1 MRGRAN
7 PQWGQTALKWDTPTR
22 KQIGRTALAVSLI
35 AVFPALTGCETSSGG
50 KKSAKAEISNIT
62 KFSSAEYGVE
72 ASPRVTTDKVVAKGG
87 GRDFVGK
94 PYKVRG
100 KWYTP
105 KEDPNYDKSGLAS
118 WYGPNFHGRK
128 TANGEI
134 YDQYHISAAHPTF
147 PLPSYARVT
156 NKKNGHSVIVRVND
170 RGPFAHGRIIDLSS
184 KAADLL
190 AMKGD
195 GVAAVRVEYVGRAP
209 VDGDD
214 TSYLMASYQAPDQ
227 IAPAGSG
234 TMLAMNGPTPSGS
247 LPGVGEAGSAAA
259 AATAFAEA
267 PAAPDMPVVAAAA
280 VPAAAAPSGDLVS
293 PAFLPAGFSLPEVGP
308 YIEVRPEL
316 MVYAPA
322 VENTDDGFRN
332 IGLAYR
338 GNRVTTDVDPFSLVV
353 TKLKK

>member
-1 MRGRAN
+1 MRARAR
-7 PQWGQTALKWDTPTR
+7 PRRGQTALKWDTPTR
-22 KQIGRTALAVSLI
+22 NQLGRATVALGLVAL
-35 AVFPALTGCETSSGG
+35 FPALTGCETSSGG
-50 KKSAKAEISNIT
+50 SKSSQAEVSNIT
-62 KFSSAEYGVE
+62 KFSTAEYGVE
-72 ASPRVTTDKVVAKGG
+72 ASPRVTTEKNVKKGG
-87 GRDFVGK
+87 GGAYVGK
-94 PYKVRG
+94 PYNERG

-105 KEDPNYDKSGLAS
+105 KEDPGYDKSGLAS

-195 GVAAVRVEYVGRAP
+195 GVAAVRVQYVGRAP
-209 VDGDD
+209 VEGDD
-214 TSYLMASYQAPDQ
+214 TPYLMASYQSPDK

-267 PAAPDMPVVAAAA
+267 PAAAQMPVVTASA
-280 VPAAAAPSGDLVS
+280 VTAPTAPSGDLVS

-308 YIEVRPEL
+308 YVEERPEL
-316 MVYAPA
+316 MVSAPEA
-322 VENTDDGFRN
+322 VTGPDGFRD

-338 GNRVTTDVDPFSLVV
+338 GNRVTTDVDPL
-353 TKLKK
+353 

>member
-1 MRGRAN
+1 M
-7 PQWGQTALKWDTPTR
+7 
-22 KQIGRTALAVSLI
+22 AVGLI
-35 AVFPALTGCETSSGG
+35 ALFPALTGCETSSGG
-50 KKSAKAEISNIT
+50 SKKAQAEISNIT

-72 ASPRVTTDKVVAKGG
+72 ASPRVTTDKDVPKGG
-87 GRDFVGK
+87 GREMVGK
-94 PYKVRG
+94 PYKVAG

-105 KEDPNYDKSGLAS
+105 TEDPGYDKSGLAS

-128 TANGEI
+128 TANGEV

-195 GVAAVRVEYVGRAP
+195 GVAAVRVQYVGRAP

-214 TSYLMASYQAPDQ
+214 TPYLMASYQAPDVLPQ
-227 IAPAGSG
+227 DNYGGQG
-234 TMLAMNGPTPSGS
+234 TMLAMNGPTPSAG
-247 LPGVGEAGSAAA
+247 LPGVGEGGSAAD

-267 PAAPDMPVVAAAA
+267 PATSQLPVMAASAI
-280 VPAAAAPSGDLVS
+280 PATAAPTGDLVS
-293 PAFLPAGFSLPEVGP
+293 PAFLPAGFSLPAVGP
-308 YIEVRPEL
+308 YVQDRPEL
-316 MVYAPA
+316 MVSAPEA
-322 VENTDDGFRN
+322 VEDHDGFRN

-338 GNRVTTDVDPFSLVV
+338 GNRVTVDVDPFSLVL
-353 TKLKK
+353 TGRKD

>member
-1 MRGRAN
+1 MRARAR
-7 PQWGQTALKWDTPTR
+7 PRRGQTALKWDTPTR
-22 KQIGRTALAVSLI
+22 KQIGRATVALGLVAL
-35 AVFPALTGCETSSGG
+35 FPALTSCETCSGG
-50 KKSAKAEISNIT
+50 SKSSKAEISNIT

-72 ASPRVTTDKVVAKGG
+72 ASPRVTTDKNAKKGG
-87 GRDFVGK
+87 GRELVGK
-94 PYKVRG
+94 PYKVAG

-105 KEDPNYDKSGLAS
+105 TEEPGYDKSGLAS

-195 GVAAVRVEYVGRAP
+195 GVAAVRVQYVGRAP
-209 VDGDD
+209 VEGDD
-214 TSYLMASYQAPDQ
+214 TSYLMASYQSPDQ

-234 TMLAMNGPTPSGS
+234 TMLAMNGPTPSGA

-259 AATAFAEA
+259 ATTAFVQAAETSQL
-267 PAAPDMPVVAAAA
+267 PVVAAAA
-280 VPAAAAPSGDLVS
+280 VPVPAAPSGDLVS
-293 PAFLPAGFSLPEVGP
+293 PAFLPVGFSLPEVGP
-308 YIEVRPEL
+308 YVEDRPEL
-316 MVYAPA
+316 MVSAPEA
-322 VENTDDGFRN
+322 LTGSDGFRD

-338 GNRVTTDVDPFSLVV
+338 GNRVTSDVDPFSLVL
-353 TKLKK
+353 TGRKN